1 MKRDATQGLQVDG
14 SDLGV
19 RTEGLHDAIIA
30 ELYRKAG
37 AERFGLTQQEFSQI
51 LEEVRTKYLPVGAS
65 EPEVLDLYRSL
76 RVEELALAR
85 ACAAGNDAAWDVFLT
100 RYREKLY
107 DAARSIAPSESTA
120 RELADSLYA
129 ELFGTQTRDGGRI
142 SKLNYYAGR
151 GSLEG
156 WLRMVLAQ
164 EYVNLFR
171 SQRRLVSLE
180 EQSEAGV
187 QFRAPNSA
195 AVPEGLTAPDLRLEA
210 ATDEALAAL
219 ATEDRFIL
227 AAYYLDG
234 RTLAETA
241 RMLGVHESTVSRRLD
256 KITKSLSK
264 AIVRGL
270 LSRGMSRRQAEEAL
284 EADVRDLSLDVRRRL
299 KPENAR
305 NGT

>member
-1 MKRDATQGLQVDG
+1 MKRDATPGLQLDA
-14 SDLGV
+14 SDLEV
-19 RTEGLHDAIIA
+19 HTEWLTDAVFA
-30 ELYRKAG
+30 DLYQKAG
-37 AERFGLTQQEFSQI
+37 AGRFGLTEQEFSQI
-51 LEEVRTKYLPVGAS
+51 LEEVRAKYLPAGAGKR
-65 EPEVLDLYRSL
+65 EVLELYRSL
-76 RVEELALAR
+76 HVEELALAR
-85 ACAAGNDAAWDVFLT
+85 ACAAGNDAAWDVFLV

-107 DAARSIAPSESTA
+107 DAACSIAPSESTA

-129 ELFGTQTRDGGRI
+129 ELFGTETRDGKRV

-180 EQSEAGV
+180 EQAEAGV

-195 AVPEGLTAPDLRLEA
+195 ATPEGSATSDPRLEA

-219 ATEDRFIL
+219 PAEDRFIL
-227 AAYYLDG
+227 ASCYLDG

-241 RMLGVHESTVSRRLD
+241 CVLGVHESTVSRRLAR
-256 KITKSLSK
+256 ITKSLSK
-264 AIVRGL
+264 AIVKGL
-270 LSRGMSRRQAEEAL
+270 LSRGMTRRQAEESL
-284 EADVRDLSLDVRRRL
+284 QTDVRDLSLDVRKQL

-305 NGT
+305 SGT

>member
-1 MKRDATQGLQVDG
+1 MKRGATRGLQLDG
-14 SDLGV
+14 SDLEV
-19 RTEGLHDAIIA
+19 RTERLADALFA
-30 ELYRKAG
+30 DLYRKAG
-37 AERFGLTQQEFSQI
+37 AQRFGLTEQEFSQI
-51 LEEVRTKYLPVGAS
+51 LEEVSTKYLPAGAGQA
-65 EPEVLDLYRSL
+65 EVLDLYRSL

-85 ACAAGNDAAWDVFLT
+85 ACAAGNEAAWDVFLV

-129 ELFGTQTRDGGRI
+129 DLFGTETREGRRV

-164 EYVNLFR
+164 EYVNRFR
-171 SQRRLVSLE
+171 KQRRLVSLE
-180 EQSEAGV
+180 EQAEAGV
-187 QFRAPNSA
+187 QFRAPDSA
-195 AVPEGLTAPDLRLEA
+195 AMPDGSPAPDSRLEA

-219 ATEDRFIL
+219 PAEDRLIL
-227 AAYYLDG
+227 ASYYLDG

-241 RMLGVHESTVSRRLD
+241 RLLGVHESTISRRLE
-256 KITKSLSK
+256 KLTKSLSK

-270 LSRGMSRRQAEEAL
+270 LSRGMTRRQAEEAL
-284 EADVRDLSLDVRRRL
+284 EADVRDLSLDVDKQL
-299 KPENAR
+299 KPEGAR